1 MDYSS
6 HNPPPVGSPE
16 WLAALDHPEADRQ
29 QVSWFRQR
37 AQKLRASE
45 PRSRGSTN
53 PTATDYS
60 SSTGPRGGRYRMV
73 VKKDG
78 SLYRQYF

>member
-1 MDYSS
+1 MESSS

-16 WLAALDHPEADRQ
+16 WLAELDHPEEERER
-29 QVSWFRQR
+29 VSWFRQR
-37 AQKLRASE
+37 SQKLKASE
-45 PRSRGSTN
+45 PRSKGSTN
-53 PTATDYS
+53 PISTDYS

-78 SLYRQYF
+78 TLYRQYF